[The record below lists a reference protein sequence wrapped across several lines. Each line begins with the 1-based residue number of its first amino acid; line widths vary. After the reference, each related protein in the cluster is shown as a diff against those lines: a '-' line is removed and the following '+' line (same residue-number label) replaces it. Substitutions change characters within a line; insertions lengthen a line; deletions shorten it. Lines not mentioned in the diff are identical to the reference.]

1 MGKKPMAAALAAV
14 ASSSSRSSGAGL
26 DYAGTFAQQ
35 QSTQRAQERQT
46 AALVKRQN
54 SISSGDFLARLS
66 VVENIVGPATPRE
79 KSVAPES
86 SVASTVENEESSA
99 VSVVDELSR
108 GSVIEWPL
116 KRQATRVFELMDTDR
131 EGLVALDDFPAVF
144 ALMRALEPRG
154 TYART
159 GAIITLEGWLDTM
172 KNLFDDD
179 DDDDVAKTLTQMAAE
194 LAPRSKNL
202 QVAPT
207 RPKPALAPALAP
219 APARAMSASSPIM
232 RRAMSAPAAKPLVAA
247 SGAADGGGDFKL
259 KDEAEYVFT
268 LGDKDGNGKL
278 DGTEVTALLQKSM
291 VLRAAIDVMGTNG
304 DDLVGRQQWLTYIK
318 TQSEKNAVATKK
330 LLRAYAK
337 HLGATIDF
345 DEVMRQREQAE
356 EERRCAENELELKH
370 QQHLRR
376 LSEISHLSPP
386 AERSKSMK

>member
-86 SVASTVENEESSA
+86 SRASEVEDA
-99 VSVVDELSR
+99 SR

-219 APARAMSASSPIM
+219 APARAMSASSPTM

-268 LGDKDGNGKL
+268 LGDKEGNGKL